1 MGIAMSGDRGYL
13 LDADVLITAKRRYYA
28 FSICPGFWSS
38 LLHRHAQGSVFS
50 IDRVK
55 QELMGHND
63 DLSQWVRQHV
73 PAGFFVSDDDE
84 AIKCYHEIIRW
95 AESHSQY
102 VDEAKRQFA
111 NSADGWLV
119 AHAKVSG
126 KIVVTNEQSSPK
138 AIRKIKLPDVCDVF
152 SVPCSDT
159 FGMLHALGVQ
169 YHF

>member
-1 MGIAMSGDRGYL
+1 
-13 LDADVLITAKRRYYA
+13 
-28 FSICPGFWSS
+28 
-38 LLHRHAQGSVFS
+38 
-50 IDRVK
+50 
-55 QELMGHND
+55 MGHND

-73 PAGFFVSDDDE
+73 PASFFVSDDDE
-84 AIKCYHEIIRW
+84 AIKCYHEIIYW
-95 AESHSQY
+95 VKNYSQY
-102 VDEAKRQFA
+102 VDEAKRKFA

-126 KIVVTNEQSSPK
+126 KIVVTNEQSRPK